1 MLCTVKCPLCN
12 NWMSCIE
19 TPNGKPHLMCS
30 ICRFGFLLISKKA
43 IENLNKSCQE
53 IQESDLPA
61 PTLEYY
67 NKKVQGSD

>member
-1 MLCTVKCPLCN
+1 VLCTVKCPLCG

-19 TPNGKPHLMCS
+19 TPNGKPYLFCG
-30 ICRFGFLLISKKA
+30 ICRYGFLLISKES

-53 IQESDLPA
+53 IQESGLSA

-67 NKKVQGSD
+67 RKKVGASD